1 MNYQFYVK
9 MDEQEFGPY
18 SLNEIKELPL
28 LDDTLVTESRLNGE
42 WRPACEFDFQSLSEA
57 LNERKVSS
65 TKQVSVQ
72 QLSTIATDSSQKS
85 HEVNGEQKPPILN
98 LWNWGAFALPWI
110 WGIFNGIYWP
120 LVIIAFNFIPYIGP
134 FLGFSTCIYLGTCGN
149 KLAWIQAK
157 KTDTIPE
164 KFTRIQGKWN
174 IAGIIVFVLSIIL
187 ALFVGLLYAAKI

>member
-65 TKQVSVQ
+65 KKQVSVQ

-85 HEVNGEQKPPILN
+85 REVNGEQEPPILN
-98 LWNWGAFALPWI
+98 LWNWGAFVLPWI
-110 WGIFNGIYWP
+110 WGVCNNIYWP
-120 LVIIAFNFIPYIGP
+120 LVIIALNFIPYAGP
-134 FLGFSTCIYLGTCGN
+134 FLGFAISVYLGIFGN
-149 KLAWIQAK
+149 KLAWNK
-157 KTDTIPE
+157 VKNNHLDH
-164 KFTRIQGKWN
+164 KRFTRIQGLWN
-174 IAGIIVFVLSIIL
+174 TAGILTFILLLLVVISLIVIKIL
-187 ALFVGLLYAAKI
+187 

>member
-85 HEVNGEQKPPILN
+85 REVNGEQEPPILN
-98 LWNWGAFALPWI
+98 LWNWGAFVLPWI
-110 WGIFNGIYWP
+110 WGVCNNIYWP
-120 LVIIAFNFIPYIGP
+120 LVIIALNFIPYAGP
-134 FLGFSTCIYLGTCGN
+134 LKDNVAISLAKVKSTMCNCGA
-149 KLAWIQAK
+149 L
-157 KTDTIPE
+157 TIPE
-164 KFTRIQGKWN
+164 LQQKAKLTLVS
-174 IAGIIVFVLSIIL
+174 ATSIVEGGAHDVVLKDKTTS
-187 ALFVGLLYAAKI
+187 

>member
-42 WRPACEFDFQSLSEA
+42 WRPACEFDFPALSEA

-72 QLSTIATDSSQKS
+72 QPSTSATDCVS
-85 HEVNGEQKPPILN
+85 P
-98 LWNWGAFALPWI
+98 
-110 WGIFNGIYWP
+110 
-120 LVIIAFNFIPYIGP
+120 
-134 FLGFSTCIYLGTCGN
+134 
-149 KLAWIQAK
+149 
-157 KTDTIPE
+157 
-164 KFTRIQGKWN
+164 
-174 IAGIIVFVLSIIL
+174 
-187 ALFVGLLYAAKI
+187 